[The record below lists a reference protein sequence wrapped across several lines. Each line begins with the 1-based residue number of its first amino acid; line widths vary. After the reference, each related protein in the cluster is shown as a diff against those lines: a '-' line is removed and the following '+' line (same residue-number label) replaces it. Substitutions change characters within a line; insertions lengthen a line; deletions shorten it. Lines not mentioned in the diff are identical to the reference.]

1 MKKFL
6 AAISFVCVIP
16 GAALA
21 QGGDAAAGQHAGE
34 KVVDAEFEDV
44 DDKSK
49 KNH

>member
-1 MKKFL
+1 MKIGEAMYKAQQ
-6 AAISFVCVIP
+6 AA
-16 GAALA
+16 GEA
-21 QGGDAAAGQHAGE
+21 GGDAAAGQHAGE